1 MNQWLTYGLVAS
13 LLLSGN
19 SSIAADEHH
28 EPASEGKAATAPST
42 RAPAPSSQPG
52 ASMMQMDD
60 HMKRMQ
66 TLHDRMMN
74 AASPE
79 ERQNVMQEARKEMQ
93 DSMTLMKPM
102 MHGGAMM
109 GNGMMAQKGKPA
121 AGNAQTQMLEKR
133 VDMMQMMMQMMMDQQ
148 AMTVPP
154 K

>member
-1 MNQWLTYGLVAS
+1 MNRWLTYGLAAS

-42 RAPAPSSQPG
+42 RSPALSTQPG

-60 HMKRMQ
+60 HMKKMQ

-93 DSMTLMKPM
+93 DSMAMMKPRTN
-102 MHGGAMM
+102 GEAMR
-109 GNGMMAQKGKPA
+109 GSGMMPQKGKAA
-121 AGNAQTQMLEKR
+121 AGDAQIQMLEKR

-148 AMTVPP
+148 GMTAPP

>member
-1 MNQWLTYGLVAS
+1 MNQWLTYALVAS

-28 EPASEGKAATAPST
+28 EPASEGKAAAAPSAQSPT
-42 RAPAPSSQPG
+42 PLPQSSN
-52 ASMMQMDD
+52 SMMQMDD

-93 DSMTLMKPM
+93 DSMAMMKPM

-121 AGNAQTQMLEKR
+121 AGNAQTKMLEKR

-148 AMTVPP
+148 GMTAPP

>member
-1 MNQWLTYGLVAS
+1 MNQWPTYGLAAS
-13 LLLSGN
+13 LLLFGT

-28 EPASEGKAATAPST
+28 PPASKGKAATAPSA
-42 RAPAPSSQPG
+42 RSPAPVSPSG

-60 HMKRMQ
+60 QMKKMQ
-66 TLHDRMMN
+66 ALHDRMMN

-93 DSMTLMKPM
+93 DSMAMMKPM

-121 AGNAQTQMLEKR
+121 AGNAQTQMLDKR

>member
-1 MNQWLTYGLVAS
+1 MNQWLTYGLAAS
-13 LLLSGN
+13 MLLSGN

-28 EPASEGKAATAPST
+28 PPTSEGKAAAAPST
-42 RAPAPSSQPG
+42 QSPAPSSPSA
-52 ASMMQMDD
+52 ASTMQMDE

-74 AASPE
+74 AATPE
-79 ERQNVMQEARKEMQ
+79 ERQNAMQEARKEMQ
-93 DSMTLMKPM
+93 DSMAMMKPM

-109 GNGMMAQKGKPA
+109 GSGMMAQKGKPT
-121 AGNAQTQMLEKR
+121 AGNPQMQMLEKR

-148 AMTVPP
+148 GMTAPP